1 MYIKRILIA
10 ISILVACG
18 LGYFSYFIYQSLFV
32 DNTAFEEE
40 SVSVYIKTG
49 ADYGD
54 VLLQM
59 DSLIKDWE
67 TFDLVAQKK
76 GYPQRVKPGHFV
88 LKKGMNNNE
97 MVDILRSQNTPIT
110 LTFNNQER
118 LQDLAGRISEQIEAD
133 SISLIKAMTDS
144 SFLQEHGFNDEN
156 ALAMYIPNSYEF
168 YWNTPAEKFRERM
181 LEEYERFWT
190 PERLEKAKQI
200 NLSPKEIISLA
211 AIVQKETAKVSER
224 RRVAGVYM
232 NRLKNGWPLQ
242 ADPTVIY
249 ALKKERQDFDTLI
262 KRVLDKDLEIQSPY
276 NTYLNAGLP
285 PGPIFMPD
293 ISSIDAVLNYEKHDY
308 FYFAADVDRWGYH
321 KFARTLRQHNINAR
335 EYQRYLNKYG
345 VRR

>member
-1 MYIKRILIA
+1 MYIKRILILL
-10 ISILVACG
+10 SILVACG
-18 LGYFSYFIYQSLFV
+18 LGYFSFFIYQSLFV
-32 DNTAFEEE
+32 SNTAFDEE
-40 SVSVYIKTG
+40 SVSVYIQSD
-49 ADYGD
+49 ADYGQ

-59 DSLIKDWE
+59 DTLLKNWE
-67 TFDLVAQKK
+67 SFDLVAQKK
-76 GYPQRVKPGHFV
+76 GYSQHVKPGHFV

-97 MVDILRSQNTPIT
+97 IVDVLRSQNTPIT

-118 LQDLAGRISEQIEAD
+118 LQDLAGRISQQIEAD
-133 SISLIKAMTDS
+133 SLSLINVMTDTT
-144 SFLQEHGFNDEN
+144 FLKKHDFNKEN
-156 ALAMYIPNSYEF
+156 AMAMYIPNSYEF
-168 YWNTPAEKFRERM
+168 YWNTSAEKFRERM
-181 LEEYERFWT
+181 LEEYQRFWT
-190 PERLEKAKQI
+190 PERLEKAQQI
-200 NLSPKEIISLA
+200 NLSPKEVITLA

-232 NRLKNGWPLQ
+232 NRLKKGWPLQ

-249 ALKKERQDFDTLI
+249 AIKKEQQDFDTVI
-262 KRVLDKDLEIQSPY
+262 KRVLDKDLTIESPY
-276 NTYLNAGLP
+276 NTYLNASLP

-335 EYQRYLNKYG
+335 EYQSYLNKHG